1 MNEYKTE
8 WLATI
13 MIVSITIGL
22 IFLFSGCSVVD
33 HERALNIEC
42 EAECEDCKDVKLRC
56 EQNWEVDKETESQGQ
71 MSGPSIGG

>member
-13 MIVSITIGL
+13 TIGL
-22 IFLFSGCSVVD
+22 LFLFSGCSTLD

-71 MSGPSIGG
+71 MSGPSVGG